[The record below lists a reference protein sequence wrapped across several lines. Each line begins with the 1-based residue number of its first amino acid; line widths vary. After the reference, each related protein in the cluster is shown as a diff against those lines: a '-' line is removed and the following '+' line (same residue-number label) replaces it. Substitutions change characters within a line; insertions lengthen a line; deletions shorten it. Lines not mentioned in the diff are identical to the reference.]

1 MKMPKVINQDIIDK
15 IAEYAEKGYSKAA
28 IAKEL
33 NLDRT
38 TVRKY
43 WPKEQVPEEEKE
55 GEEAKHKLSLEEDF
69 DLRTKKK
76 ETELELENLQI
87 KLEDTDGETQ
97 DLEARREVAL
107 EQIKVLGEKLGET
120 ESVTDVDKVQE
131 LAAKVKDE
139 VTALLAQIE
148 PLRKQREEQQK
159 RERQEREEKE
169 RKKREEDM
177 ARRDKFE
184 QSLRRVILSRLAW
197 IFPCTRGQAEKIINR
212 FILKVDVNDSD
223 PIISS
228 LHMFNKQLSI
238 AQELKWEDDTSGLK
252 PLINECVN
260 LLNGNGEEKQRIVN
274 IMHARKERILVPSDE
289 NMRKKFIDLLS
300 AKTNE
305 EFVKMALKF
314 NAALGRLAD
323 ERFIDKQ
330 ELLSKET
337 AAGMA
342 VG

>member
-1 MKMPKVINQDIIDK
+1 MPKVINKDIIDK

-33 NLDRT
+33 GLDRT

-107 EQIKVLGEKLGET
+107 EQIKVLGEKLDET

-131 LAAKVKDE
+131 LAAKVKNE
-139 VTALLAQIE
+139 VTALLEQIE

-159 RERQEREEKE
+159 KERQKREEEE
-169 RKKREEDM
+169 RKKRQEDI
-177 ARRDKFE
+177 ARRDKLE
-184 QSLRRVILSRLAW
+184 HALRAGRLSEFAW
-197 IFPCTRGQAEKIINR
+197 IFPCSREQAEKIVNK
-212 FILKVDVNDSD
+212 FIFKVGDVDD

-228 LHMFNKQLSI
+228 LHMVGKQLHI
-238 AQELKWEDDTSGLK
+238 AEELKWEDDTSQLK
-252 PLINECVN
+252 PLITECVN
-260 LLNGNGEEKQRIVN
+260 LLNGNSEEKQRIVN
-274 IMHARKERILVPSDE
+274 IMHARKERILIPSDE

-314 NAALGRLAD
+314 NAALGCLAK
-323 ERFIDKQ
+323 ERFIDKE